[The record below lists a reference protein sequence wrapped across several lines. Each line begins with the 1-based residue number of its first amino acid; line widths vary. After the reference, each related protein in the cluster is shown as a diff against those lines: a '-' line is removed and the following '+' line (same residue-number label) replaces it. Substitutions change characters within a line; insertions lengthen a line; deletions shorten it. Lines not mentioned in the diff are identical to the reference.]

1 MTDVILAAII
11 VVPALVTFFL
21 RSDAALSF
29 LALCAGFV
37 LSTSVVGGLKE
48 LLNQMD
54 LSVTDTT
61 LALVLIITPLVLT
74 LLLTRGA
81 SRKGV
86 KSWLQIIAALGAGG
100 LLALSV
106 GPLVGSSQEFDLL
119 DSKLWDSLQEYQS
132 LIIGVGALVSLILV
146 WSTHLKVP
154 KGKKH

>member
-1 MTDVILAAII
+1 MTDVILGAII
-11 VVPALVTFFL
+11 VTPALITFFL

-61 LALVLIITPLVLT
+61 LALILIITPLALT
-74 LLLTRGA
+74 LLLTRRA
-81 SRKGV
+81 SSKGL
-86 KSWLQIIAALGAGG
+86 KAWLQVVAAVGAGG
-100 LLALSV
+100 LLALSI
-106 GPLVGSSQEFDLL
+106 GPLIGSSQQFNLL
-119 DSKLWDSLQEYQS
+119 DSKLWDGLQDYQA
-132 LIIGVGALVSLILV
+132 LVIGVGATVSLFLV
-146 WSTHLKVP
+146 WFSHIKVP